1 MHTTYVPDRDLC
13 MLIER
18 FDKSRDGRIA
28 YHEVSLIVPNLV
40 VHFRNDPQLNYYFI
54 IVTCL
59 HFAKHPLLFE
69 ATLRYEANYNQMGT
83 GPELASQFQRLT
95 LV

>member
-54 IVTCL
+54 IGVKFLSLIVFILQSIVC
-59 HFAKHPLLFE
+59 
-69 ATLRYEANYNQMGT
+69 
-83 GPELASQFQRLT
+83 
-95 LV
+95 